1 VSLKSYFTKS
11 PWPPFENGTMLVFPR
26 NTHVPQNGVLERT
39 HGRYYNSRMTSSE
52 HLAQLG
58 REFHRRGWALGTSG
72 NFSAVVSR
80 DPLRIAITASS
91 LDKGQL
97 TAEQILEIDSNGSVM
112 PPTAGKPSAET
123 LLHVAIVRSL
133 GAGAVLHTHS
143 VWSTILS
150 DYHKGQGG
158 FFIEGY
164 EMLKG
169 LSGVATHEH
178 REWIPIVEN
187 SQDMNM
193 LSGETTRMLEENPG
207 VHGFLIRRHGMYTWG
222 KDLAEA
228 ARHVEILEFLLES
241 VGRRQMMEPQ
251 Y

>member
-1 VSLKSYFTKS
+1 MN
-11 PWPPFENGTMLVFPR
+11 PAE
-26 NTHVPQNGVLERT
+26 Q
-39 HGRYYNSRMTSSE
+39 
-52 HLAQLG
+52 LAELG
-58 REFHRRGWALGTSG
+58 RDFHRRGWALGTSG
-72 NFSAVVSR
+72 NFSAVISR

-91 LDKGQL
+91 LDKSRL
-97 TAEQILEIDSNGSVM
+97 SAENILEIDGAGKVVGA
-112 PPTAGKPSAET
+112 TEGKPSAET
-123 LLHVAIVRSL
+123 LLHVAIARNA

-150 DYHKGQGG
+150 DYHIGHGG

-169 LSGVATHEH
+169 LQGVSTHEH
-178 REWIPIVEN
+178 REWVPILEN
-187 SQDMNM
+187 SQDMEA
-193 LSGETTRMLEENPG
+193 LAAETRRTLEENSRI
-207 VHGFLIRRHGMYTWG
+207 HGFLIRRHGLYTWG
-222 KDLAEA
+222 KDLIEA

>member
-1 VSLKSYFTKS
+1 MHLFS
-11 PWPPFENGTMLVFPR
+11 
-26 NTHVPQNGVLERT
+26 THT
-39 HGRYYNSRMTSSE
+39 RYYNSRMNAAE
-52 HLAQLG
+52 HLVQLG
-58 REFHRRGWALGTSG
+58 RDFYRRGWVLGTSG
-72 NFSAVVSR
+72 NFSAVIGR
-80 DPLRIAITASS
+80 DPIRIAITASS

-97 TAEQILEIDSNGSVM
+97 KPENILQIDSDGNVLT
-112 PPTAGKPSAET
+112 PDAGKPSAET
-123 LLHVAIVRSL
+123 LLHTAIVRSR

-150 DYHKGQGG
+150 DYHMGRGG

-169 LSGVATHEH
+169 LSGVTTHEH
-178 REWIPIVEN
+178 REWVPILEN
-187 SQDMNM
+187 SQDMKA
-193 LSGETTRMLEENPG
+193 LAAETTRLLEDDPK

-222 KDLAEA
+222 ADLVEA

>member
-1 VSLKSYFTKS
+1 MN
-11 PWPPFENGTMLVFPR
+11 P
-26 NTHVPQNGVLERT
+26 
-39 HGRYYNSRMTSSE
+39 SE
-52 HLAQLG
+52 HLDQLG
-58 REFHRRGWALGTSG
+58 RELHRRGWVLGTSG
-72 NFSAVVSR
+72 NFSAVVGR

-97 TAEQILEIDSNGSVM
+97 TPEQILEIDGEGHVLKAD
-112 PPTAGKPSAET
+112 AGKPSAET

-150 DYHKGQGG
+150 DYHMGRGG

-169 LSGVATHEH
+169 LSGVATHDH
-178 REWIPIVEN
+178 REWIPILEN
-187 SQDMNM
+187 SQDMKA
-193 LSGETTRMLEENPG
+193 LSAETTQMLEENPNI
-207 VHGFLIRRHGMYTWG
+207 HGFLIRRHGMYTWG

-228 ARHVEILEFLLES
+228 TRHVEILEFLLES
-241 VGRRQMMEPQ
+241 AGRRQMMEPQ